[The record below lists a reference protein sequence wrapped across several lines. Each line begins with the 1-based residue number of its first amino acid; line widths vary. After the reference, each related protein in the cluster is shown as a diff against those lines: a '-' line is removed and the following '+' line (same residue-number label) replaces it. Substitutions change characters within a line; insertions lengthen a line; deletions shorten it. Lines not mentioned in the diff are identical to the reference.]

1 MTQKPKHQ
9 SDEDITPT
17 ISAFKQECAPLES
30 DKSLLTLTDK
40 RTGARYSECHLKGSI
55 LDKFATIDV
64 PLDPTNQSQ
73 YRANREVLTD
83 DPAFKKMQEDA
94 KKGRSFSNV
103 VAEYTKEF
111 DPEHPLKI
119 VGGQHRIRAIRD
131 ALNQQVDEY
140 HGVKVY
146 FGLDM
151 DQRLDVQLISN
162 TNIAI
167 SRDLFDR
174 LQETFVGPQLR
185 DWCHK
190 VGLLSPGKDFADKY
204 KRGGPI
210 SVRMAKTF
218 ITNYVKGG
226 AIDPKQF
233 STTNTIPDICPS
245 GEQDSD
251 WEELKTNNPKLW
263 SDAGLMEA
271 ATEFSKLVSAQ
282 RSAFK
287 DKSKFKN
294 KKIKPD
300 YPEKAW
306 FPAVYSAW
314 AYAAGLLKDNKTRL
328 KHHFGLRNATGK
340 DPLNAAALTAGRH
353 KSDSQNYRGLG
364 YRTDARERGRFV
376 ELFYFQAEKGSGITP
391 SSIEVAIAEYHAK
404 QGIISAARARDK
416 AKSDRD

>member
-1 MTQKPKHQ
+1 MSPKGKKNDDVA
-9 SDEDITPT
+9 SIIGD
-17 ISAFKQECAPLES
+17 FKQQCAPLES
-30 DKSLLTLTDK
+30 DDGLPTLTDN
-40 RTGARYSECHLKGSI
+40 RTGARYCECHLKGST
-55 LDKFATIDV
+55 LDKLATTDV
-64 PLDPTNQSQ
+64 PLDPTNQAQ

-94 KKGRSFSNV
+94 NKGRSFSNI

-111 DPEHPLKI
+111 DTSHPLKI
-119 VGGQHRIRAIRD
+119 VGGQHRTRAIRD
-131 ALNQQVDEY
+131 ALTHKIDEY

-151 DQRLDVQLISN
+151 EQRLDVQLISN

-190 VGLLSPGKDFADKY
+190 VGLLLPGKDFAAKY
-204 KRGGPI
+204 GRSGPI

-218 ITNYVKGG
+218 ITNYVKGSE
-226 AIDPKQF
+226 IDPKHF
-233 STTNTIPDICPS
+233 STTNTTPVTCPS
-245 GEQDSD
+245 GEHDPE
-251 WEELKTNNPKLW
+251 WEELKKNNAKLW
-263 SDAGLMEA
+263 SDSGLMEA

-282 RSAFK
+282 RNAFK
-287 DKSKFKN
+287 NKPKG

-306 FPAVYSAW
+306 SPAIYSAW
-314 AYAAGLLKDNKTRL
+314 AYVAGLLKDNKSRL
-328 KHHFGLRNATGK
+328 KNHYGLRNATGK

-353 KSDSQNYRGLG
+353 KSDPANYRGLG
-364 YRTDARERGRFV
+364 YRTDPRERGRFV
-376 ELFYFQAEKGSGITP
+376 ELFYYQAEKGCGISP
-391 SSIEVAIAEYHAK
+391 SSIEVAIAEYQAK
-404 QGIISAARARDK
+404 QSIISAAKARDK
-416 AKSDRD
+416 AKSDAN